1 MNELTST
8 AWSAGRPHCPYEGLK
23 HRAAGYVGQLGGDGP
38 HCPYEGLK
46 PGMPRGIIGDGVF
59 GPHCPYE
66 GLKQRLLVPRP

>member
-1 MNELTST
+1 MALISS
-8 AWSAGRPHCPYEGLK
+8 WPVVCP
-23 HRAAGYVGQLGGDGP
+23 RP